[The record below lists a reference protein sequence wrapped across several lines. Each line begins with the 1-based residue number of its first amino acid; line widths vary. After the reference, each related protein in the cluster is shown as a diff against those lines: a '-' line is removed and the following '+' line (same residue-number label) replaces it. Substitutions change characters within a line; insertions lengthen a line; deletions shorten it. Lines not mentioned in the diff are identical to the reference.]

1 MILALTKQQKSYI
14 IKKIY
19 SRDYPYKSVDRARRN
34 RKYMSYFRISLAGDL
49 GSGKSTVGQILQK
62 RFCADVISIGK
73 IQREMAEKLGMDT
86 TEFNQYQESHPELDK
101 ELDDR
106 LAAYEKKEG
115 SYIFDSRMAWY
126 FVPSAFSVYLK
137 CNPEESAERVL
148 YAKRIDETYQSPEE
162 AFKRLKERRESEVQ
176 RYKKFYGVD
185 IMNMTN
191 YALVIDTT
199 GKSPEAVAEEIVLAW
214 AKTLNLEENA
224 KN

>member
-1 MILALTKQQKSYI
+1 
-14 IKKIY
+14 
-19 SRDYPYKSVDRARRN
+19 
-34 RKYMSYFRISLAGDL
+34 MSYFRISLAGDL

-137 CNPEESAERVL
+137 CDPTEA
-148 YAKRIDETYQSPEE
+148 AKRVAAAARKDESYNSEQE
-162 AFKRLKERRESEVQ
+162 AADKLTLRREREKK
-176 RYKKFYGVD
+176 RYYDFYGVD
-185 IMNMTN
+185 ITDMDN
-191 YALVIDTT
+191 YDLVVDTT
-199 GKSPEAVAEEIVLAW
+199 DKTSEEVAEAIAQAYL
-214 AKTLNLEENA
+214 K
-224 KN
+224 K

>member
-1 MILALTKQQKSYI
+1 
-14 IKKIY
+14 
-19 SRDYPYKSVDRARRN
+19 
-34 RKYMSYFRISLAGDL
+34 MSYFRISLAGDL

-101 ELDDR
+101 ELDDS

-137 CNPEESAERVL
+137 CNPEEAAERVL

-162 AFKRLKERRESEVQ
+162 AFKRLKERRESEIQ
-176 RYKKFYGVD
+176 RYKYDQLRFGYRHDGKISRSGRRRNSSRVGKNARFRRKRQKLTERKYY
-185 IMNMTN
+185 
-191 YALVIDTT
+191 YAL
-199 GKSPEAVAEEIVLAW
+199 GR
-214 AKTLNLEENA
+214 ENSGRTY
-224 KN
+224 